1 MSFIQDNSKLMEYK
15 QFSLRVPVPAVFVLM
30 KYLLV
35 KKRKPG
41 DADKI
46 TKDISTAKELEF
58 FLLEN
63 GKQDDFIFYFK
74 KMPKKWQR
82 DLLKILKENES
93 DLVEVFRDIM

>member
-1 MSFIQDNSKLMEYK
+1 MMEYK

-35 KKRKPG
+35 KKRKQK
-41 DADKI
+41 DIDKI
-46 TKDISTAKELEF
+46 AKDISTAKEFEF

-74 KMPKKWQR
+74 KMPKKWQK

-93 DLVEVFRDIM
+93 DLVEVFKDIM